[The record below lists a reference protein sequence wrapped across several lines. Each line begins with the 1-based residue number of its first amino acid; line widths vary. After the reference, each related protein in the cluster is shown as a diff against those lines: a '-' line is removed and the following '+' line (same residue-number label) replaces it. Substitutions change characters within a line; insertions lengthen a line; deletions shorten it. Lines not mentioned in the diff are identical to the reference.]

1 MTRAEF
7 FNLLKAHDW
16 TFERSDDPTMFER
29 GSKQQRVIERAKD
42 DNWHHGDGTYDK
54 MYRDYMTWAWD
65 TQCDVVQPQLEKYK

>member
-1 MTRAEF
+1 MTRVEF
-7 FNLLKAHDW
+7 FDLLKAHDW
-16 TFERSDDPTMFER
+16 TYERSDDPTMFER

-65 TQCDVVQPQLEKYK
+65 TQGDVVQPQLEKYK